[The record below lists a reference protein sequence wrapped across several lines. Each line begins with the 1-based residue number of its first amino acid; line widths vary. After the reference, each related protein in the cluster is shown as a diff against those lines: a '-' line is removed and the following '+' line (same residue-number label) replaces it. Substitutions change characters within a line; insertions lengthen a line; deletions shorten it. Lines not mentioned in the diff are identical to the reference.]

1 MGRTC
6 SFKGRDE
13 KCIQIFSRNST
24 VKGTFGICTCMYVCT
39 YIYLFICDLFN
50 DAVKECIINWWP
62 NLSLCLNIS
71 MEGL

>member
-1 MGRTC
+1 MYSDFFQKFHSEG
-6 SFKGRDE
+6 
-13 KCIQIFSRNST
+13 N
-24 VKGTFGICTCMYVCT
+24 VWHMYVYVCT